1 LFLDQAHKEEIERLE
16 KLIHEMQ
23 SGAHDVSIN
32 LQNSE
37 GGNEE
42 PLNTERSL

>member
-1 LFLDQAHKEEIERLE
+1 MEEIRRLE
-16 KLIHEMQ
+16 KLIHDMQ
-23 SGAHDVSIN
+23 SGHDVSIN